1 MPTLFHITPAST
13 TVSLDSS
20 RKGRATFTVTNAS
33 GLQMHARAN
42 VVAPDPNTRGWF
54 RLAEDPEHSFGA
66 GDTTQYTVQI
76 DVPARAPAGRV
87 SFRLDVVGVENPD
100 EDYTEGPPVQVV
112 VPETPEESR
121 PFPWWILAVAGGVL
135 LIGIILAIVLWP
147 RQATVP
153 YVRGLPEA
161 AAWAT
166 IQAARLEPVVDEV
179 PNPAPI
185 GQAIATT
192 PEAETR
198 LKRGSEVNLIVS
210 AGQTA
215 TPTPTATATPEPTP
229 TDEPTPTPTIVVS
242 EECLSVDLENMDR
255 FSIKGRGFALV
266 PGSFSLFFRAEEE
279 LERMVKVLEQYG
291 ITERCFVG
299 LDASDITESIE
310 SQRYSM
316 EYYLV
321 KGQAPEG
328 SLENE
333 DCIRFDPTGLRVA
346 QSGGNWVIRGGL
358 LLDFGSRQE
367 EAARALKIIQKYG
380 FTHQCFVGRPNKPTY
395 TYYRR

>member
-13 TVSLDSS
+13 TISLDSS

-33 GLQMHARAN
+33 GLQMQARAN
-42 VVAPDPNTRGWF
+42 VVALDPNTRGWF

-192 PEAETR
+192 PEADTR
-198 LKRGSEVNLIVS
+198 LRRGSEVNLIVS

-215 TPTPTATATPEPTP
+215 TPAPTATPEPTP
-229 TDEPTPTPTIVVS
+229 MPVTHSTGSLAIDQTWMADLDEGQVDVGAGMDIWFEAETATERYVTPTNGAMIAAVGTSSIGREGCAAAP
-242 EECLSVDLENMDR
+242 LSNSRIPIQSLPAGAYVCVRTNQGR
-255 FSIKGRGFALV
+255 FSQFRVNAAVGPS
-266 PGSFSLFFRAEEE
+266 PG
-279 LERMVKVLEQYG
+279 VLQ
-291 ITERCFVG
+291 
-299 LDASDITESIE
+299 IE
-310 SQRYSM
+310 
-316 EYYLV
+316 
-321 KGQAPEG
+321 
-328 SLENE
+328 
-333 DCIRFDPTGLRVA
+333 
-346 QSGGNWVIRGGL
+346 
-358 LLDFGSRQE
+358 
-367 EAARALKIIQKYG
+367 
-380 FTHQCFVGRPNKPTY
+380 Y
-395 TYYRR
+395 TTWE